1 MGIQRF
7 KKHLSDSV
15 VNADNASLSSM
26 DTSSFLG
33 AFDDGAAD
41 EGDKKAGGGG
51 AKAIARELEKVA
63 INSSVALVVCGCAAS
78 LLCTCVS
85 FVLTVCAADGGG
97 GRSCRAG

>member
-51 AKAIARELEKVA
+51 AKAIARELEKVTF
-63 INSSVALVVCGCAAS
+63 NSSVAVVYGCAAL
-78 LLCTCVS
+78 LLCACVS
-85 FVLTVCAADGGG
+85 FLLTVCAADGGG
-97 GRSCRAG
+97 

>member
-51 AKAIARELEKVA
+51 AKAIARELEKVTF
-63 INSSVALVVCGCAAS
+63 NSSVAVVCGCAAL
-78 LLCTCVS
+78 LLCTCV
-85 FVLTVCAADGGG
+85 FCVLTVCAADGGG